1 VKLQP
6 EELTPKDRA
15 LLQRVADRLRHLI
28 AIPTTNFVH
37 DATLKPAP
45 DLKLLRAAVSYRGW
59 IRTTRIRTSE
69 TMSLNRVRSGNLGV
83 LFALD

>member
-28 AIPTTNFVH
+28 AIPTTNLVN
-37 DATLKPAP
+37 DATFKPAP
-45 DLKLLRAAVSYRGW
+45 
-59 IRTTRIRTSE
+59 T
-69 TMSLNRVRSGNLGV
+69 
-83 LFALD
+83 